1 MLKSSANFSCS
12 ENQGVVEEMI
22 STARLPFSL
31 LFTSIM
37 ITNASATLRTRYK
50 GVRLILKTMKLTI
63 LVILRLALI
72 LMYHCN
78 LYWLLVRP
86 GGRLCPPS
94 WELLFQP
101 HRHRHRHRHRCCC
114 SCCHC
119 RQSNFLHSN
128 ICLLHCQCSRLH

>member
-31 LFTSIM
+31 LFTSIVN
-37 ITNASATLRTRYK
+37 TNTSATMRTRYK

-78 LYWLLVRP
+78 LYWLLARP
-86 GGRLCPPS
+86 GGRDFAH
-94 WELLFQP
+94 LLGSYYFNLIVIAIAIAIAVVVLVAAAV
-101 HRHRHRHRHRCCC
+101 RVI
-114 SCCHC
+114 
-119 RQSNFLHSN
+119 F
-128 ICLLHCQCSRLH
+128 